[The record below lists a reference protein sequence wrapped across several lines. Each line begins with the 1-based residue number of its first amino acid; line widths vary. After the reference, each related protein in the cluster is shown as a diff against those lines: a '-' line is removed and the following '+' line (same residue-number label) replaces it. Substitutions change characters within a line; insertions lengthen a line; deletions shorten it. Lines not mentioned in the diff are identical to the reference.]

1 MTIPS
6 CFFFF
11 FLRIK
16 VCFSFFWCVQFIE
29 TKPSREFSICPLYRI
44 FGTWHCCLAILK
56 FLNIFCFYSAVTMT
70 KLRKNLTRLDHI
82 GSHFVFLLI
91 INITFITCLS
101 VTSELP
107 NINYNNTDPNAISSP
122 GVCFFVCFVLFCF
135 RSR

>member
-1 MTIPS
+1 
-6 CFFFF
+6 
-11 FLRIK
+11 
-16 VCFSFFWCVQFIE
+16 
-29 TKPSREFSICPLYRI
+29 
-44 FGTWHCCLAILK
+44 
-56 FLNIFCFYSAVTMT
+56 MT

-135 RSR
+135 RSVATGKAHLEFYPLSVVLILSLGGIIIC